1 MISILRYVSK
11 PSGKCNLIVKRN
23 REVSKYKD
31 GMRYMDSPD
40 DGQDERKLAKE
51 ISIDMPSLTLL
62 HQNGVA
68 EGWKGREF
76 W

>member
-1 MISILRYVSK
+1 
-11 PSGKCNLIVKRN
+11 
-23 REVSKYKD
+23 
-31 GMRYMDSPD
+31 MRYMDFPD

-68 EGWKGREF
+68 EGWKGRGF

>member
-1 MISILRYVSK
+1 
-11 PSGKCNLIVKRN
+11 
-23 REVSKYKD
+23 
-31 GMRYMDSPD
+31 MDFPD

-62 HQNGVA
+62 NQNGVA
-68 EGWKGREF
+68 EGWKGRGF